1 MPKIE
6 NLTSIQVLDSRG
18 LPTISTEILLD
29 DGTRSIAMVPSGT
42 STGEKEALELRDGGE
57 PFHGK
62 GVKKAIDNVNDRIK
76 NSLIGE
82 NPIDQENIDQILN
95 NLDGTNDK
103 SNLGANAILSVSI
116 ASAKAT
122 SKSASLWHRSIMF
135 LKSSLAT
142 SRKLLGA

>member
-29 DGTRSIAMVPSGT
+29 DGTRSVAMVPSGA
-42 STGEKEALELRDGGE
+42 STGEKEALELRDGGQA
-57 PFHGK
+57 FLGK
-62 GVKKAIDNVNDRIK
+62 GVTKAIDNVNDRIK

-82 NPIDQENIDQILN
+82 NPLDQDHIDKILN
-95 NLDGTNDK
+95 NLDGTSDK

-116 ASAKAT
+116 ASCLLYT
-122 SKSASLWHRSIMF
+122 SPSPRDLS
-135 LKSSLAT
+135 T
-142 SRKLLGA
+142 SRMPSSA